1 MKINHIELAVSDL
14 VKIFDYIARDNKK
27 IALGYITKP
36 KNKIELLS
44 DFPEMGVTCR
54 SKNIDSDCRILIYE
68 DYLVFYELKSSFIR
82 ILRVLYSS
90 IDYQKL
96 LSAKT

>member
-1 MKINHIELAVSDL
+1 MKMNYTELAVGDL

-27 IALGYITKP
+27 IALGHITKL

-54 SKNIDSDCRILIYE
+54 SKNIGSDCRILIYE
-68 DYLVFYELKSSFIR
+68 LNSSFIR
-82 ILRVLYSS
+82 VLRVIHSS